1 MDSSINGI
9 FVPLTP
15 DQRAWL
21 DATAAEMHT
30 SVEALLGA
38 AIGLFY
44 RMDTNGPLNGFLQEC
59 TERMERTAADV
70 DETIAC
76 IAASNKR
83 IDAMLASSPM
93 PSP

>member
-1 MDSSINGI
+1 MDTSKNGI

-15 DQRAWL
+15 DQRTWL
-21 DATAAEMHT
+21 DATAAEMHM
-30 SVEALLGA
+30 SVEALLAA

-44 RMDTNGPLNGFLQEC
+44 RMDNNGPAAGFLAEC

-70 DETIAC
+70 DETIAY

-83 IDAMLASSPM
+83 IDAMLASSPL